1 MQNLLSIP
9 KIITF
14 RSVTGNKYVYIDFY
28 SISHNLHLYGKKEE
42 PQKQQVT
49 GRVKYSGSWWL

>member
-49 GRVKYSGSWWL
+49 GRVKYGGS